1 MNQAPILRVEQPK
14 NDSGRKVQSVEDG
27 WKPGS
32 AMLLSSDIAEWPM
45 IPAPVRDK
53 LLSLRDV
60 GSDRH
65 AALVRVRD
73 DSNDARKQLDSAEIS
88 LAQLKREQVDKQW
101 PSHPR
106 IVQAQD
112 EISRFGATVTRLTA
126 RYDELQLA
134 WQAAGR
140 LVNNVE
146 RYLKETLRGDVS
158 IRIHSGDM
166 PSLKD
171 GETALDGLERV
182 GRRTRSLQ
190 QDKKEVLG
198 SPFPTSMAK
207 KLAREQ
213 IAKRVEASRPNV
225 SDLVDCAGAIEFPY
239 TRAALQQHGGSAGVT
254 NVIDPIGLLAW
265 LFPKEFHA
273 AIDRE
278 IDAAG
283 DDKHALSPEQ
293 RITKLTEIASDILAM
308 EREEVHF
315 AELAGLLPR
324 FDIDPRAV
332 LGLAS
337 DMPAPK
343 RAGER

>member
-14 NDSGRKVQSVEDG
+14 NNSGGKVQSVEEG

-32 AMLLSSDIAEWPM
+32 AVLLSSDFAEWPM

-60 GSDRH
+60 KSDRH
-65 AALVRVRD
+65 AALTRVSDDRRD
-73 DSNDARKQLDSAEIS
+73 ALTQLNSAEAR
-88 LAQLKREQVDKQW
+88 LAKLNSEQVDKRS
-101 PSHPR
+101 PGHPDIAR
-106 IVQAQD
+106 SQD
-112 EISRFGATVTRLTA
+112 EIKRFGATATRLTA

-134 WQAAGR
+134 WQTADR
-140 LVNNVE
+140 LVRSSE
-146 RYLKETLRGDVS
+146 RYLLEILRGDVS
-158 IRIHSGDM
+158 ICVHSGDL
-166 PSLKD
+166 PSLKN
-171 GETALDGLERV
+171 GETALVGLDRV
-182 GRRTRSLQ
+182 AQRVRSLQ
-190 QDKKEVLG
+190 QDRKKVLG

-207 KLAREQ
+207 ELAREQ
-213 IAKRVEASRPNV
+213 IAKRVEASRPDV
-225 SDLVDCAGAIEFPY
+225 SDLVDCAGAIEFPF
-239 TRAALQQHGGSAGVT
+239 TRAALQQYGGSAGVT

-283 DDKHALSPEQ
+283 DDEHALSPDE
-293 RITKLTEIASDILAM
+293 RIAKLAEIASDILAA

-315 AELAGLLPR
+315 AELAGLSPR

-343 RAGER
+343 GR